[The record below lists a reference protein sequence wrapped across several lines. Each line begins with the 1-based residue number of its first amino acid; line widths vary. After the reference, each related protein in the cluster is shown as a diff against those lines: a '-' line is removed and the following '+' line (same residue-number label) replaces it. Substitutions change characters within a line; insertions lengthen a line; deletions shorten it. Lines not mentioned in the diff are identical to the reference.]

1 MFYMISGYLHC
12 YNANGMRTQ
21 KQVCSKVTNYYYD
34 RNNNLIA
41 QKTDN
46 ATLFFYYDTENST
59 VALSYNGKLFSYVQ
73 HLHGEIVKTLY

>member
-1 MFYMISGYLHC
+1 MNRIMLINGTKITYR

-46 ATLFFYYDTENST
+46 ATLFFYYDT
-59 VALSYNGKLFSYVQ
+59 YNRLV
-73 HLHGEIVKTLY
+73 ETIV